1 MELTQL
7 IQAAQK
13 GDPRAQKLI
22 YDQIGGRIQG
32 TCLRYVGN
40 QSDAEEVFHD
50 TMLRIF
56 MNLGKYRGDSKFTT
70 WACRIAINTSIDFL
84 RKQRKTPVMESIT
97 DNEYKIADSTTLSE
111 ISLSAEK
118 AIKNLQKLSESHQ
131 TVINLH
137 VIDELSHKEIA
148 NMLGITEQGSRAML
162 LRAKKALLKITLE
175 SENHHET
182 IRAIG

>member
-1 MELTQL
+1 
-7 IQAAQK
+7 
-13 GDPRAQKLI
+13 
-22 YDQIGGRIQG
+22 
-32 TCLRYVGN
+32 
-40 QSDAEEVFHD
+40 
-50 TMLRIF
+50 
-56 MNLGKYRGDSKFTT
+56 
-70 WACRIAINTSIDFL
+70 
-84 RKQRKTPVMESIT
+84 MESIT

-118 AIKNLQKLSESHQ
+118 AINNLQKLSESHQ

-162 LRAKKALLKITLE
+162 MRAKKALLKVTLE